1 MFTYHTPR
9 PGQPAQY
16 TRIREAAKHLAH
28 VINEEC
34 PEVGLKEQALN
45 MLLNA
50 NMLANASIA
59 IHGHAVIESNLRKVE
74 VKQLYLDGP
83 AKWEEVDGLL
93 AVKKGMKFRM
103 FEDDGTPVNEG
114 EVFTAVTD
122 GFMRNDIPSIDVE

>member
-16 TRIREAAKHLAH
+16 TRIREAAKNLAH

-34 PEVGLKEQALN
+34 PEVDLKQQSLS

-74 VKQLYLDGP
+74 IEQLYLDGP
-83 AKWEEVDGLL
+83 SKWLPVDSLMEVKAGT
-93 AVKKGMKFRM
+93 KFRM
-103 FEDDGTPVNEG
+103 FEDDGAPVNDG

-122 GFMRNDIPSIDVE
+122 GFMRNEIPSIDIE